1 LTFVLGITTFLRGI
15 ADARGVPVDEDLFL
29 LVLFIVGLLI
39 TLISFLR
46 IRKAGG
52 PRFAAHYDPFL
63 VVGVTLISAWI
74 GIFMMSIAVQVIGEV
89 VIDAQPAPP
98 ANSQTVPGIIFP
110 PVNDQIVAGTMLLFV
125 GSFIVGVPAGLS
137 VEPPLPTVEVT
148 KMNGHSAIRGRL
160 VSHSEGFWHLF
171 VEPNSEVSY
180 ELLAIPDSEVLTV
193 RIIGAADANRA
204 EVAKVN
210 AERDT
215 ERDK

>member
-1 LTFVLGITTFLRGI
+1 
-15 ADARGVPVDEDLFL
+15 
-29 LVLFIVGLLI
+29 
-39 TLISFLR
+39 
-46 IRKAGG
+46 
-52 PRFAAHYDPFL
+52 
-63 VVGVTLISAWI
+63 
-74 GIFMMSIAVQVIGEV
+74 
-89 VIDAQPAPP
+89 
-98 ANSQTVPGIIFP
+98 
-110 PVNDQIVAGTMLLFV
+110 
-125 GSFIVGVPAGLS
+125 
-137 VEPPLPTVEVT
+137 
-148 KMNGHSAIRGRL
+148 MNGHSAIRGRL

>member
-1 LTFVLGITTFLRGI
+1 LIGIGDLAAILAVVSVGIYVLGLMGLAVTIRLRLVDNISVAWYAVSLLPRTVVAGHGVRIWLTWPIGLTFVLGITTFLRGI

-89 VIDAQPAPP
+89 VIDAQPAPRP
-98 ANSQTVPGIIFP
+98 IAKRSQ
-110 PVNDQIVAGTMLLFV
+110 
-125 GSFIVGVPAGLS
+125 
-137 VEPPLPTVEVT
+137 E
-148 KMNGHSAIRGRL
+148 
-160 VSHSEGFWHLF
+160 
-171 VEPNSEVSY
+171 
-180 ELLAIPDSEVLTV
+180 
-193 RIIGAADANRA
+193 
-204 EVAKVN
+204 
-210 AERDT
+210 
-215 ERDK
+215 